1 MSLSQYKPE
10 LVWKQFEKILT
21 IPRESGKEEKI
32 TAYVIEE
39 AQRLGLDHRTDSRG
53 NIIIA
58 KPATPGCET
67 SPAVVLQGHLDM
79 VCEKNSDVEH
89 NFDADPI
96 RTEIKD
102 GYLNAVGT
110 TLGADNGIGV
120 AAALAALED
129 SSLVHGPI
137 EALFT
142 VDEEAGMS
150 GARALTADF
159 VKGRTLINLDSEEIE
174 FLYVGCAGGI
184 DSNVTFTL
192 QREKTDAAAAG
203 LKLSVRGL
211 RGGHSGCDIENF
223 RANALKLLA
232 RSLWNLNEQFSIK
245 IAAIFGGNRRNAIAR
260 EASAVISVDKG
271 DIEKVKKAVA
281 MHEQWFKDEYGTVET
296 NLSCKAAAV
305 NLPGEVFT
313 SDISNRLLDFMMA
326 APHGVAAMSP
336 DIEGLV
342 ETSTNMASIKTDG
355 KSVNVQFMTRSS
367 IDSGRDMVSAAI
379 ASLARMSQAACVH
392 SGQYSGWKP
401 NMDSRILKTAARAHE
416 QALGIVPEIK
426 AIHAGLECGIIG
438 QQIPGM
444 DMVSFGPQVENP
456 HCPDERL
463 HIDSVET
470 FWKHM
475 AKTLELLARENKEES
490 ETEMTV

>member
-1 MSLSQYKPE
+1 
-10 LVWKQFEKILT
+10 
-21 IPRESGKEEKI
+21 
-32 TAYVIEE
+32 
-39 AQRLGLDHRTDSRG
+39 
-53 NIIIA
+53 
-58 KPATPGCET
+58 
-67 SPAVVLQGHLDM
+67 
-79 VCEKNSDVEH
+79 
-89 NFDADPI
+89 
-96 RTEIKD
+96 
-102 GYLNAVGT
+102 
-110 TLGADNGIGV
+110 
-120 AAALAALED
+120 
-129 SSLVHGPI
+129 
-137 EALFT
+137 
-142 VDEEAGMS
+142 
-150 GARALTADF
+150 
-159 VKGRTLINLDSEEIE
+159 
-174 FLYVGCAGGI
+174 
-184 DSNVTFTL
+184 
-192 QREKTDAAAAG
+192 
-203 LKLSVRGL
+203 
-211 RGGHSGCDIENF
+211 
-223 RANALKLLA
+223 
-232 RSLWNLNEQFSIK
+232 
-245 IAAIFGGNRRNAIAR
+245 
-260 EASAVISVDKG
+260 
-271 DIEKVKKAVA
+271 

-490 ETEMTV
+490 ETVMTV